1 MGIFD
6 KLKGKVR
13 EAIEETKTSIRETV
27 DNLRYD
33 RLKDGLAKTRQGIVE
48 KVGIAARQNRLI
60 DDQLLDELE
69 EALIMA
75 DVGADTTIQ
84 ISDSLRER
92 VRAGGF
98 KNASDL
104 SRLLEEE
111 ISSVLAKSPS
121 ADNDRIFAIPED
133 QRPHVIMVVG
143 VNGVGKTTTIG
154 KLAYNYRNAGLKVL
168 IGAADTFRAAANEQL
183 EIWAQRAGVEIIGQG
198 QGADPAA
205 VAFDTMQA
213 AIARKADVVIIDTA
227 GRLHN
232 KSNLM
237 EELRKMSRVMKKI
250 REQAPNEVF
259 LVLDATTGQN
269 AIQQA
274 KEFMQSVEITGLVL
288 TKLDGTAKGGV
299 VIAIA
304 NTLDIPVRYIG
315 VGERIDDLQP
325 FDAAEFARALFAFDE
340 TEEAPRQQ
348 TVPEA

>member
-1 MGIFD
+1 MGFFD
-6 KLKGKVR
+6 KIKGKVR

-33 RLKDGLAKTRQGIVE
+33 RLKEGLARTREGITE
-48 KVGIAARQNRLI
+48 KIGVAVRQNRKI
-60 DDQLLDELE
+60 DDALLDELE

-75 DVGADTTIQ
+75 DVGADTTVE
-84 ISDSLRER
+84 ISDNLRDR
-92 VRAGGF
+92 VRSGGF
-98 KNASDL
+98 TDASDL
-104 SRLLEEE
+104 SRLLRDE
-111 ISSVLAKSPS
+111 ITRLLRKSPS
-121 ADNDRIFAIPED
+121 ADNDRLFQIPPD
-133 QRPHVIMVVG
+133 KRPHVIMVVG

-154 KLAYNYRNAGLKVL
+154 KLAYNYRNAGLRVL

-183 EIWAQRAGVEIIGQG
+183 EIWAERAEVEIIGQG

-205 VAFDTMQA
+205 VAYDTVQA
-213 AIARKADVVIIDTA
+213 AITRNADVVIIDTA

-232 KSNLM
+232 KTNLM
-237 EELRKMSRVMKKI
+237 EELRKISRVMQKL
-250 REQAPNEVF
+250 APHAPDEVF

-274 KEFMQSVEITGLVL
+274 KEFMRSVDVTGLVL

-304 NTLDIPVRYIG
+304 NTLDLPVRYIG

-325 FDAAEFARALFAFDE
+325 FDAEQFANALFTFDE
-340 TEEAPRQQ
+340 T
-348 TVPEA
+348 VPE